1 MFEWRVRMMRQVIR
15 DYFTA
20 YRAGRWKAVG
30 NGWFLLVYCLTVM
43 PCMMQLFGRGMMRI
57 IDFYVMA
64 VVLLFALYAAPIH
77 PVTLPKIMYLC
88 PMSAAARRTYITKAY
103 LFKVFFPIGLAV
115 LGMGAL
121 TVLGEMNAYYG
132 VCVVL
137 AVAGVSVCTSL
148 FREERITACIEKK
161 QSAVFYSGEDG
172 WETFAVIVA
181 SFTSL
186 FLLFFSVW
194 AEDFDGIMGVVVLV
208 CMAVFELPL
217 TIMMARRIK
226 PALDAAVWYE
236 GQAK

>member
-1 MFEWRVRMMRQVIR
+1 MRQVMQ

-43 PCMMQLFGRGMMRI
+43 PGMMQLFGRGIMQI
-57 IDFYVMA
+57 IDFYVTA
-64 VVLLFALYAAPIH
+64 VVILFALYAAPLH

-88 PMSAAARRTYITKAY
+88 PMSAAARRTYIAKTY
-103 LFKVFFPIGLAV
+103 LFKVLFPIGLAV

-121 TVLGEMNAYYG
+121 VVFGKVNVGYG
-132 VCVVL
+132 ACVVL

-148 FREERITACIEKK
+148 FREEQITACIEKK
-161 QSAVFYSGEDG
+161 QSAVFYSGADG
-172 WETFAVIVA
+172 WETLAVIVA

-194 AEDFDGIMGVVVLV
+194 AEDFEGMMGVVVFV

-217 TIMMARRIK
+217 TMMMARRIK

>member
-1 MFEWRVRMMRQVIR
+1 MMRQVIR

-20 YRAGRWKAVG
+20 YWAGRWKAVG

-57 IDFYVMA
+57 IDFYVTAA
-64 VVLLFALYAAPIH
+64 VILYALYAAPIH
-77 PVTLPKIMYLC
+77 PVTLPKLMYLC
-88 PMSAAARRTYITKAY
+88 PMSAAARRAYIAKAY

-121 TVLGEMNAYYG
+121 TAFGEMNAYYG

-148 FREERITACIEKK
+148 FRAEWITACIEKK
-161 QSAVFYSGEDG
+161 QSALFYSGADS
-172 WETFAVIVA
+172 WETFAVIVT

-194 AEDFDGIMGVVVLV
+194 AEDFEGSMGVVALV
-208 CMAVFELPL
+208 CTAVFELPL
-217 TIMMARRIK
+217 TIMMVRRIG
-226 PALDAAVWYE
+226 PAFDAAVWYE